1 MKLPFAVFTAREG
14 YAWQSGLS
22 AGLAKLDAFRRAIG
36 KMPETDYGEPMTA
49 GIATAGDEAIVWRF
63 MREEKADNR
72 GRDALYL
79 ALTFFPRTQA
89 ADIDVEALLATPPF
103 SATVRNP
110 PDEVDCPAGP
120 SRMTETIGRD
130 GIFAPDGS
138 LAAAGAA
145 VAQVPAGTGLKIWR
159 EEPIGLH
166 PPRGPARFRLIPV
179 SGSVPEK
186 VSRAGETTP
195 VSGTQPQ
202 VARGGHATQ
211 HLIPRVLRSKPEP
224 TAPSPFRIPLFPVA
238 MCVAI
243 LVTIGVSIGIFCLRA
258 RKKSTKPPKTEQ
270 LATQGEAGTP
280 TATAE
285 KAQTVAAK
293 SQDTAEDHGG
303 MVETSEELAEFGV
316 QPTENHEKASE
327 NTGSPQKSDETTSG
341 MSPSPQTNELI
352 QEPGS
357 SEPDNSNESPDG
369 NGDDFFAD
377 GVKGPDE
384 NDQAMTN
391 TEKET
396 HKDFKASGEER
407 AQQKKQPSVAPQTAF
422 KRMKNAFQTMESA
435 HLKAEEQK
443 MRAEENG
450 QLFDSASWMQAEA
463 LHMEGEEAR
472 EKAGIMAKKRDETAY
487 VEACHEA
494 FDCFRKARTF
504 YLKAAMESSET
515 NQP

>member
-1 MKLPFAVFTAREG
+1 MKLPFAIFTAREG

-89 ADIDVEALLATPPF
+89 ADIDVEALLSTPPF

-120 SRMTETIGRD
+120 SRVPEAFGRD
-130 GIFAPDGS
+130 GVFTPDGS

-166 PPRGPARFRLIPV
+166 TPRGPARFRLTPA
-179 SGSVPEK
+179 SGSVSEK

-195 VSGTQPQ
+195 VSATQPQ
-202 VARGGHATQ
+202 VAPGGHAPQ
-211 HLIPRVLRSKPEP
+211 HPLPRILRSKPEP
-224 TAPSPFRIPLFPVA
+224 TPPSPSRIPLFPVA

-243 LVTIGVSIGIFCLRA
+243 LVTIGLSIGVFCLRA
-258 RKKSTKPPKTEQ
+258 RKKSTKSPETEQ
-270 LATQGEAGTP
+270 LATQGEAGKP

-293 SQDTAEDHGG
+293 SEDTVEGHEG
-303 MVETSEELAEFGV
+303 MAETSEEPAEFGT
-316 QPTENHEKASE
+316 QQAESHEKASE
-327 NTGSPQKSDETTSG
+327 NSGSPQKSGETASG
-341 MSPSPQTNELI
+341 MSLSPQNDGMMKESEL
-352 QEPGS
+352 
-357 SEPDNSNESPDG
+357 SERENPEKPSDVNRDDSNSEGMN
-369 NGDDFFAD
+369 A
-377 GVKGPDE
+377 PDE
-384 NDQAMTN
+384 GEPISKTGNDADRDNIAATGF
-391 TEKET
+391 
-396 HKDFKASGEER
+396 HR
-407 AQQKKQPSVAPQTAF
+407 AQQAILPKEARQRVDQAFHELETVRSNAEKYKK
-422 KRMKNAFQTMESA
+422 
-435 HLKAEEQK
+435 
-443 MRAEENG
+443 RAEENG
-450 QLFDSASWMQAEA
+450 QPFDRKAWELAEESRAKGKEAFVKGCLAAVDCFKQA
-463 LHMEGEEAR
+463 M
-472 EKAGIMAKKRDETAY
+472 TAY
-487 VEACHEA
+487 Q
-494 FDCFRKARTF
+494 KAVG
-504 YLKAAMESSET
+504 ET
-515 NQP
+515 EPKQP